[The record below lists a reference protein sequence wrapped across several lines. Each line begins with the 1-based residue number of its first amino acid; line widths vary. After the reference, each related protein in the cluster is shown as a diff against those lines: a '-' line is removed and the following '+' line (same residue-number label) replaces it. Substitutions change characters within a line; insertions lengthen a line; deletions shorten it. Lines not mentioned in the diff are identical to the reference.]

1 MLHWM
6 PQIKDGLT
14 SFSVDTS
21 KRSDILLF
29 NMENHRDNHWIVLI
43 FSEFLWAQSQTV
55 LLSAEACLL
64 LFCLRP
70 VGSAQRGNMHRPRA
84 ELYHS
89 RHVYSER
96 TRGRRRVF
104 RAQQHKQDQR
114 HMSRFLQRSFA
125 LLIPFQQQPDTVGPE
140 RPHRSDRPFPTSDL
154 CWSSSH
160 PDNLIQSSRLA
171 EMIISQINTF
181 NPYSDFNLQFAQKWN
196 AKITTLK

>member
-1 MLHWM
+1 MS
-6 PQIKDGLT
+6 QIRAGLT
-14 SFSVDTS
+14 SFSLDAS

-29 NMENHRDNHWIVLI
+29 NKENHRDNHCIISI

-55 LLSAEACLL
+55 LLSTKTPL
-64 LFCLRP
+64 LFRLRLI
-70 VGSAQRGNMHRPRA
+70 GSAQCGNMHRPRT
-84 ELYHS
+84 ELYHT

-96 TRGRRRVF
+96 TRGRRQRVF

-125 LLIPFQQQPDTVGPE
+125 LLIPFQQQPDAVGSE
-140 RPHRSDRPFPTSDL
+140 RSLRSDRPFPTSDL
-154 CWSSSH
+154 CWSLSH
-160 PDNLIQSSRLA
+160 LDNLILRSRLS

-181 NPYSDFNLQFAQKWN
+181 NPYSDFNLQCAQKWK